1 MATDVLHTCRRH
13 WYETCEREIS
23 LIPLPE
29 NAMVTHIPHE
39 PVRRP
44 DHRPDQS
51 PDHNKERGDQPARD
65 LPDKHPVP
73 PSTRHGEHRRA
84 RRW

>member
-1 MATDVLHTCRRH
+1 
-13 WYETCEREIS
+13 
-23 LIPLPE
+23 
-29 NAMVTHIPHE
+29 MVTHIPHE

>member
-1 MATDVLHTCRRH
+1 MD
-13 WYETCEREIS
+13 S
-23 LIPLPE
+23 LSPLTVPRPIMTNPIPQ
-29 NAMVTHIPHE
+29 E

-51 PDHNKERGDQPARD
+51 PDHNKEKGDQPARN

-73 PSTRHGEHRRA
+73 PSASGHAG
-84 RRW
+84 